1 MVFKLHTIIILFKLK
16 KILNWEKI
24 NKIYSSC
31 YRTNR
36 GAPTKKTDLS
46 LGLILLK
53 HLYKKPDR
61 ALIDELHLNNA
72 YMYFC
77 SLSYDEVAQYNRQ
90 GKRIIDHS
98 TLVKIR
104 ARLGH
109 KKIEAILKAFT
120 AELIDKKIIEDAL
133 CVVNE
138 IGIVILKSTAKRYKK
153 LKETGEKIID
163 QIEAKLKGKKV
174 VNRIVSYY
182 EDHSRA
188 LPKGKISKPCEFGLK
203 LRLDMSKNSYITNHK
218 LYTKNIAGIN
228 IIEESVKSHAKVF
241 GRKFSGGAADKI
253 ETLFSSSTCCNIKY
267 NSSCKHGGS
276 YDVLVG
282 YINAHKVHAAC

>member
-1 MVFKLHTIIILFKLK
+1 
-16 KILNWEKI
+16 
-24 NKIYSSC
+24 
-31 YRTNR
+31 
-36 GAPTKKTDLS
+36 
-46 LGLILLK
+46 
-53 HLYKKPDR
+53 
-61 ALIDELHLNNA
+61 
-72 YMYFC
+72 MYFC

-120 AELIDKKIIEDAL
+120 AELIDKKIIEDAS

-276 YDVLVG
+276 DYVLVG

>member
-1 MVFKLHTIIILFKLK
+1 
-16 KILNWEKI
+16 
-24 NKIYSSC
+24 
-31 YRTNR
+31 
-36 GAPTKKTDLS
+36 
-46 LGLILLK
+46 
-53 HLYKKPDR
+53 
-61 ALIDELHLNNA
+61 
-72 YMYFC
+72 MYFC

>member
-1 MVFKLHTIIILFKLK
+1 LPHLFTDTTTLEKNIAYPTEIGLLTRVIEEGQAVVQKVMYKKDIVVTKVIKKAK
-16 KILNWEKI
+16 KIAKVY
-24 NKIYSSC
+24 YSASKK
-31 YRTNR
+31 
-36 GAPTKKTDLS
+36 TKK
-46 LGLILLK
+46 LLK
-53 HLYKKPDR
+53 DTSKALFTIAKK
-61 ALIDELHLNNA
+61 
-72 YMYFC
+72 
-77 SLSYDEVAQYNRQ
+77 Q
-90 GKRIIDHS
+90 
-98 TLVKIR
+98 
-104 ARLGH
+104 
-109 KKIEAILKAFT
+109 
-120 AELIDKKIIEDAL
+120 IEDAS

-203 LRLDMSKNSYITNHK
+203 LRLDMSKNGYITNHK

-228 IIEESVKSHAKVF
+228 IIEESVKSHTKVF
-241 GRKFSGGAADKI
+241 GRKFSGGAADKVEI
-253 ETLFSSSTCCNIKY
+253 LFSSSTCCNIKY

-276 YDVLVG
+276 DYVLVG